1 MADLGEI
8 GYLAAGATGTPAK
21 SGKSGKAA
29 GKQKT
34 ELTQKEAGKL
44 SDLIKNYS
52 AAMEEAKMLD
62 KLDGKEDGKI
72 DMGKI
77 AGALTGKTASSLRPI
92 SVDAYVESQIFPAK
106 LVKPKHK

>member
-1 MADLGEI
+1 
-8 GYLAAGATGTPAK
+8 
-21 SGKSGKAA
+21 
-29 GKQKT
+29 
-34 ELTQKEAGKL
+34 
-44 SDLIKNYS
+44 
-52 AAMEEAKMLD
+52 MLD
-62 KLDGKEDGKI
+62 KLDGKVDGKI

>member
-8 GYLAAGATGTPAK
+8 GHLAAGATGTPAK

-34 ELTQKEAGKL
+34 ELTQKEA
-44 SDLIKNYS
+44 SDLIKNYF

-62 KLDGKEDGKI
+62 KLDGKVDGKI

-92 SVDAYVESQIFPAK
+92 SVDAYLESQIFPAK